1 MPAAGPENLLP
12 FVHLRARSAYS
23 LLEGAM
29 KVPDLVRLVATHDMP
44 ALALTDRDNLFG
56 AIEFSEAMR
65 EAKRQPIMGCGLTVI
80 VPREG
85 IGAKPIFGTLALLAQ
100 DETGWRRLM
109 ELSSQIYLQAGEQ
122 DRAALTLADIC
133 ANNQGLIALTGGYEG
148 PIDQLLRAGKM
159 KDAAALCETLRNAF
173 ADRLYVEIQ
182 RHGRPDE
189 ERIETQ
195 LLDLTYRLDLPV
207 VATNEPFF
215 EDQARYSAHDA
226 LLCIAAGAYVAQPDR
241 RRLTR
246 EHYFKSTAQMN
257 ALFADMPEALRS
269 TIEIAQRCA
278 YRPKTRAPILPHFS
292 SAEGADEAESL
303 RVRAKDGLRG
313 RLQTGIL
320 AAPEADYWQRL
331 DHELNVIIG
340 MQFPGY
346 FLIVSDFIQWAKNR
360 GIPVGPGRGSGAG
373 SLVAWALSITDL
385 DPLRFGLLFER
396 FLNPERV
403 SMPDFDIDFCQDRR
417 GEVIRY
423 VQNKYGEDRV
433 AQIITFG
440 SLQARAVVRDVGRVM
455 EVPFGVVDNL
465 AKLVPQNPAKPINL
479 AQALELEPKI
489 GELRENNTEI
499 DALLKVALELEGL
512 YRNAS
517 THAAGIVIGDRPLI
531 QLSPLYRDPR
541 SDIPATQYNMKWVE
555 SAGLVKF
562 DFLGLK
568 TLTVIDKARRFLRQR
583 GIEVDFENGDY
594 SDEKAYALMASG
606 HSLGV
611 FQLES
616 QGMRDTLRK
625 VRPDCLEDIIALIS
639 LYRPG
644 PMKNIDTYVEVKSGR
659 KKADYLH
666 PSLEPILKETHGVIV
681 YQEQVMQI
689 AQILSGYSLGEADL
703 LRRAMGKKKKEEMDK
718 QKERFVAGAA
728 KNGVSEEQSGH
739 IFELVAEFAGYGFNK
754 SHAAAYAV
762 IGYQTAY
769 LKANHPAEFIA
780 ASMSLEIADTDKLA
794 AYHQE
799 ARRLKIPVMG
809 PDINKSDCDFS
820 VVDGKIFYALGA
832 VKIVGMS
839 ALASLIL
846 ERAERGPFRN
856 LEDFAARIDP
866 KGLNRRALENLARAG
881 AFDCLKV
888 TRAGALAA
896 SERMLAV
903 AQRTQFE
910 RDSAQNS
917 LFGEQTPLAA
927 PVLDANLPEF
937 PMASRLD
944 QEFASIGFY
953 LSGHPLDDVLSGRA
967 GKMVVFARALKS
979 QTIGE
984 GVYRMAGVV
993 LRKNEKTSQ
1002 NGNRFA
1008 FVTFSDPTGEFELT
1022 IMPDAFAQ
1030 CRAWLEAGRSVALR
1044 VRAKARDGEL
1054 RFAAETVEPIESFLG
1069 QFDQVDGLRILL
1081 NERADIR
1088 EVKEILLDSELAKTG
1103 SSGNSGSAGNVRR
1116 IVDNLKDDLHS
1127 EHKDRPARKPV
1138 PVEIVLKTSIGM
1150 NVILKTRRDYS
1161 GSIAVQQRLRN
1172 VPGVERVEEL

>member
-1 MPAAGPENLLP
+1 
-12 FVHLRARSAYS
+12 
-23 LLEGAM
+23 M
-29 KVPDLVRLVATHDMP
+29 KVSDLVRLVETHDMP

-56 AIEFSEAMR
+56 AIEFSEAMKS
-65 EAKRQPIMGCGLTVI
+65 AKRQPIMGCGLTVM

-100 DETGWRRLM
+100 DKTGWQRLM
-109 ELSSQIYLQAGEQ
+109 ELSSQIYLQAGDQEQ
-122 DRAALTLADIC
+122 PVLAVADIC
-133 ANNQGLIALTGGYEG
+133 RNSHGLIALTGGYEG
-148 PIDQLLRAGKM
+148 PIDQLLRAGKTR
-159 KDAAALCETLRNAF
+159 DAVALCETLRAAF
-173 ADRLYVEIQ
+173 GDRLYVEIQ

-189 ERIETQ
+189 ELIETQ

-215 EDQARYSAHDA
+215 EDQDRYSAHDA
-226 LLCIAAGAYVAQPDR
+226 LLCIASGAYVAQPNR

-246 EHYFKSTAQMN
+246 EHYFKNTAQMN
-257 ALFADMPEALRS
+257 ALFADLPEALQN
-269 TIEIAQRCA
+269 TLEIAQRCA
-278 YRPKTRAPILPHFS
+278 YRPKIRPPILPHFS
-292 SAEGADEAESL
+292 SAEGADESEIL
-303 RVRAKDGLRG
+303 RKRAKDGLLK
-313 RLQTGIL
+313 RLQSGNL
-320 AAPEADYWQRL
+320 SAAEADYWDRL

-346 FLIVSDFIQWAKNR
+346 FLIVSDFIQWAKNN

-373 SLVAWALSITDL
+373 SLVAWSLSITDL

-455 EVPFGVVDNL
+455 EVPFPVVDNL

-489 GELRENNTEI
+489 SELRENNTEI
-499 DALLKVALELEGL
+499 DALLNVALELEGL

-583 GIEVDFENGDY
+583 GVEVDLENGDY

-659 KKADYLH
+659 KKPDYLH

-728 KNGVSEEQSGH
+728 QNGVNEEQSSH

-769 LKANHPAEFIA
+769 LKANYPAEFIA
-780 ASMSLEIADTDKLA
+780 ASMSLEITDTDKLA

-799 ARRLKIPVMG
+799 AKRLRIPVMG
-809 PDINKSDCDFS
+809 PSLNQSDSDFS
-820 VVDGKIFYALGA
+820 VVDGQIIYALGA
-832 VKIVGMS
+832 VKTVGMA
-839 ALASLIL
+839 ALSSLIVERTEHGPYHSL
-846 ERAERGPFRN
+846 EN
-856 LEDFAARIDP
+856 FAARLDP

-881 AFDCLKV
+881 AFDCLNV

-896 SERMLAV
+896 AERILAI

-910 RDSAQNS
+910 RDSAQTS
-917 LFGEQTPLAA
+917 LFGDQTPFAA

-953 LSGHPLDDVLSGRA
+953 LSGHPLDDILSGRA
-967 GKMVVFARALKS
+967 GKMVVFARALKNQS
-979 QTIGE
+979 IGE
-984 GVYRMAGVV
+984 GIYRMAGVV

-1030 CRAWLEAGRSVALR
+1030 CRGWLEAGRNVALR
-1044 VRAKARDGEL
+1044 VRVKARDGEL
-1054 RFAAETVEPIESFLG
+1054 RFAAENVEPIENFLS
-1069 QFDQVDGLRILL
+1069 QFDQVNGLRILID
-1081 NERADIR
+1081 ERANLTDVR
-1088 EVKEILLDSELAKTG
+1088 EILLDADLAKKVSVPDSAPTTNAPRKSEIG
-1103 SSGNSGSAGNVRR
+1103 KDSLHNERPLRSSRS
-1116 IVDNLKDDLHS
+1116 
-1127 EHKDRPARKPV
+1127 PV
-1138 PVEIVLKTSIGM
+1138 PVEIILKTADGM
-1150 NVILKTRRDYS
+1150 NVTMKTSRDYFGGTS
-1161 GSIAVQQRLRN
+1161 VQQRLRS